1 MLNDVISIT
10 SRIFIIL
17 KLIFS
22 PEILK
27 KFSSVILIYQEYIVL
42 VMPLQQGVLS
52 TYANVGMND

>member
-1 MLNDVISIT
+1 MLNDVIFIT